1 MNARTTTLSGLL
13 GLSLLTVPATA
24 GEDMFGPS
32 TLLSA
37 SIDGPISIHAADL
50 DADGDLDILTA
61 SWHDD
66 LVRWFENTDGLGG
79 FGPQQIISSQTDRA
93 YSVDTADFDGDGDL
107 DVLSASFADDKI
119 AWYENTDGLGTFGP
133 QQIIS
138 ATAIGAWSA
147 QAGDFDGDG
156 DPDVASVSDTI
167 DTVFWYEN
175 TDGLG
180 SFGPPTVLSTTS
192 DGAVNISVADID
204 GDMDNDLL
212 VASSLDDT
220 VAWFENTDGLGTFSA
235 SQPIITTADGV
246 RSAHAADLDG
256 DGDLDVLSASGKDDT
271 VSWHE
276 NTDGLGSFG
285 PRQII
290 TNLADEARTVWSA
303 DLDGDGDLD
312 VLAASLED
320 NTVAWFENLD
330 GLGSFGPERV
340 ITSTATGAFSVR
352 AYDFDGDGD
361 LEVIAGAILAD
372 QVIWFE
378 SSTANWTVLDGGTPG
393 QAGLPSLTGCGPLSP
408 NSAASIELT
417 NAPPSAPVLLWISL
431 TSSPI
436 MAVGGTLHAFPF
448 ASQLFFAADADGN
461 FNAPTTWPPGLP
473 SGTQAWFQFLLADA
487 STPSGISLSNGLLA
501 TTP

>member
-1 MNARTTTLSGLL
+1 MNALTITLSGLA
-13 GLSLLTVPATA
+13 GLSLLAGATSA

-32 TLLSA
+32 ILLSD
-37 SIDGPISIHAADL
+37 SIDGAISIHAADL

-66 LVRWFENTDGLGG
+66 LIRWFENTDGKGA
-79 FGPQQIISSQTDRA
+79 FGPEQIISNLTDRA

-107 DVLSASFADDKI
+107 DVLSASFADNKI
-119 AWYENTDGLGTFGP
+119 AWYENTDGLATFGP
-133 QQIIS
+133 QQIING
-138 ATAIGAWSA
+138 TAIGAWSA
-147 QAGDFDGDG
+147 QAGDLDGDG

-180 SFGPPTVLSTTS
+180 SFGPPTILSTTS
-192 DGAVNISVADID
+192 DGAVNISIADLD
-204 GDMDNDLL
+204 GDLDNDLL

-256 DGDLDVLSASGKDDT
+256 DGDLDVLSASGTDDT

-276 NTDGLGSFG
+276 NTDGLATFG

-290 TNLADEARTVWSA
+290 TSLADGARTVWTG
-303 DLDGDGDLD
+303 DLDNDGDLD
-312 VLAASLED
+312 VLAASIED
-320 NTVAWFENLD
+320 DTVAWFENLD
-330 GLGSFGPERV
+330 GLGSFGPEQV
-340 ITSTATGAFSVR
+340 MTSTADGAFSVR
-352 AYDFDGDGD
+352 TYDFDGDGD
-361 LEVIAGAILAD
+361 LEVIAGAVLGD
-372 QVIWFE
+372 EVFWFE
-378 SSTANWTVLDGGTPG
+378 NSTANWTVLGGGTPG

-408 NSAASIELT
+408 NSAASIDLV
-417 NAPPSAPVLLWISL
+417 NAPPSAAVLLWISL

-436 MAVGGTLHAFPF
+436 MALGGTLHAFPF

-461 FNAPTTWPPGLP
+461 FSAPTTWPPGLP
-473 SGTQAWFQFLLADA
+473 SGTQAWFQFLLADP
-487 STPSGISLSNGLLA
+487 STPQGIGLSNGLLA